1 MRDNMKHFL
10 SLMFLCLVACA
21 PAAFAQKWEV
31 GFGAGGTFLTSQTIT
46 NPIGNADAG
55 RSPGFAVSAWLDN
68 NSSSGIFGGE
78 LRYDHENGDL
88 KLSSGG
94 TKVTFGSQSNA
105 VHYDFLLHFASSES
119 PVRPFVAAGG
129 GVKWYSGTG
138 SEQVFQPLSN
148 IAVFSDVRDVKALVS
163 VGAGLKFAIAK
174 STQLRLEVHDYLTP
188 FPDKLIAPVAG
199 SSVGGWLQD
208 IVVMAGLSFSF

>member
-1 MRDNMKHFL
+1 MKHFL
-10 SLMFLCLVACA
+10 SLMSLALAVAT

-31 GFGAGGTFLTSQTIT
+31 GFGAGGSFLTSQTIT
-46 NPIGNADAG
+46 NPLGNADAS
-55 RSPGFAVSAWLDN
+55 RNPGLALSAWLDN
-68 NSSSGIFGGE
+68 NSSSGLWGGE

-94 TKVTFGSQSNA
+94 TNVTFGSQSNA
-105 VHYDFLLHFASSES
+105 VHYDFLFHFASTES
-119 PVRPFVAAGG
+119 PIRPFVAAGG
-129 GVKWYSGTG
+129 GVKWFSGTG
-138 SEQVFQPLSN
+138 TEQVFQPLSN

-163 VGAGLKFAIAK
+163 VGAGIKFNIAK
-174 STQLRLEVHDYLTP
+174 STLLRLEVHDYLSP

-208 IVVMAGLSFSF
+208 IVVSAGLSFTF